1 MQVYEL
7 TNQEKD
13 FKNSLWKDG
22 SFLTGM
28 LESETYSYLNGIKWS

>member
-13 FKNSLWKDG
+13 IKNSLWKDV
-22 SFLTGM
+22 SFVIDM
-28 LESETYSYLNGIKWS
+28 LKSEIYSYLNDNKWS

>member
-13 FKNSLWKDG
+13 IKNSLWKDI
-22 SFLTGM
+22 SFVIGM
-28 LESETYSYLNGIKWS
+28 LKSEIYSYLNGIKWS